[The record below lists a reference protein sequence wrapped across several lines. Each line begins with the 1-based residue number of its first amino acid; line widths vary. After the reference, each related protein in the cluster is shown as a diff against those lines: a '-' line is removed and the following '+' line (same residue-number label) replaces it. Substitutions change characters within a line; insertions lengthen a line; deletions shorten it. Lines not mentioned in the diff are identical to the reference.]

1 MRLAKVLLILAF
13 FLNIFSANAQITRS
27 NQTEIY
33 FGLGLPMQ
41 PETFKDYYNTGLSL
55 NIQHVIFLSPRIGIP
70 IFGGYEIFT
79 VNTNAIAQYF
89 RDNWVGTPLY
99 DDDNNYIGYVSDVSL
114 TASGSASMLKV
125 GVGIRPYLTPPTSNL
140 QIFLFGNVSYN
151 MLRTTYK
158 DEGGTMTIVDVLD
171 NVYEFSFEGSDP
183 IVDKENR
190 FGAAAGAGIELPL
203 GESFNL
209 IFQGLY
215 HVVFT
220 EEENTTFIGLTAGL
234 IF

>member
-41 PETFKDYYNTGLSL
+41 PEVFKDYYNTGLSL

-70 IFGGYEIFT
+70 IFAGYEIFT
-79 VNTNAIAQYF
+79 VNTDAIASDF
-89 RDNWVGTPLY
+89 RDFLVGETFY
-99 DDDNNYIGYVSDVSL
+99 DDFGNPYIITDATL
-114 TASGSASMLKV
+114 NASGSASMLKV
-125 GVGIRPYLTPPTSNL
+125 GAGLRPYITPPTSSL

-151 MLRTTYK
+151 MLKTTYQ
-158 DEGGTMTIVDVLD
+158 DNGGTITYEDAFGT
-171 NVYEFSFEGSDP
+171 VYEETYPGGEP
-183 IVDKENR
+183 LTDKENR